1 MLHAGKISSYVK
13 PVLNNQGLAFKQ
25 YVNYI
30 TASYHTI
37 RILDTFCA
45 AAKIVLDIASV
56 HTQGRF
62 WRRDFFD
69 ELKLRRADLEVELH
83 ISDSWFCAILWCRV

>member
-30 TASYHTI
+30 TA
-37 RILDTFCA
+37 LF
-45 AAKIVLDIASV
+45 V
-56 HTQGRF
+56 
-62 WRRDFFD
+62 FD
-69 ELKLRRADLEVELH
+69 RLISEKLHVYWIPFAPPRKWSWIELLVTRKNGSGGA
-83 ISDSWFCAILWCRV
+83 ISLTN

>member
-30 TASYHTI
+30 TA
-37 RILDTFCA
+37 LF
-45 AAKIVLDIASV
+45 V
-56 HTQGRF
+56 
-62 WRRDFFD
+62 FD
-69 ELKLRRADLEVELH
+69 LLVKLHVYWIPFAPPRKSSWIELLFTRKKGSGVA
-83 ISDSWFCAILWCRV
+83 ISLTN